1 MEPPLHQAR
10 LLAAQVAVDARGQQ
24 QHGLT
29 IRGRQTAAAQHGAGH
44 LGRGHRM
51 VGTAHD
57 LQEHPRELAEVQ
69 PAVTGAD
76 SHSPRVER
84 QAASL
89 NQA

>member
-1 MEPPLHQAR
+1 MEPPLHRAW
-10 LLAAQVAVDARGQQ
+10 LFAAQVAVDPVRHVEHEATVVCRMSQPP
-24 QHGLT
+24 HD
-29 IRGRQTAAAQHGAGH
+29 GAGH

-76 SHSPRVER
+76 RHAP
-84 QAASL
+84 
-89 NQA
+89 